1 MRRAVF
7 IPLAIVAAQLAG
19 CSAQSLTDENGGM
32 TLPKAL
38 DSSVAA
44 AGKVR
49 LFVGQDTATID
60 AYRSTVAEPTGIVSY
75 TSLAGLEGLHTA
87 SDTGGGAMYL
97 DQLTAAYPGAP
108 IALGLYLVGE
118 LESVNSGALDAQI
131 ASLGA
136 TLAGYGVTV
145 LVRVGYEFD
154 ATWSHYEP
162 SAYQQ
167 AFARVRT
174 GLRAAG
180 ATNAELVWQAAASC
194 GQSYENQAPEAWY
207 PGDDAVDW
215 IACSYFAQGACQFSP
230 VKAMLHLAREHGKPF
245 FIAESAPQGYDL
257 GRGTFSPDGSALAPK
272 TGAEIYDEWYAPYFE
287 LVAQNSDVIRA
298 VSYID
303 ANWDAQPMWG
313 PPYQNGYFGDSR
325 VQANTAVL
333 SAWLNELASN
343 AWLKPN

>member
-1 MRRAVF
+1 M
-7 IPLAIVAAQLAG
+7 G
-19 CSAQSLTDENGGM
+19 CSAQSLTDENAGT
-32 TLPKAL
+32 TLPTAL
-38 DSSVAA
+38 GSSVAP

-49 LFVGQDTATID
+49 LFVGQDTETID
-60 AYRSTVAEPTGIVSY
+60 AYRATVGEPSGIVSY
-75 TSLAGLEGLHTA
+75 TSLAGLEGLHSA

-97 DQLTAAYPGAP
+97 DQLAAKYPRAP

-118 LESVNSGALDAQI
+118 LDAVNGGSLDAEL
-131 ASLGA
+131 ADLGA
-136 TLAGYGVTV
+136 ALAGYGVPV

-162 SAYQQ
+162 EDYQR
-167 AFARVRT
+167 AFTRVRT

-194 GQSYENQAPEAWY
+194 GQTYENQAPEAWY

-215 IACSYFAQGACQFSP
+215 IACSYFAQAACQFSP

-257 GRGTFSPDGSALAPK
+257 ARGTFSSDGSAVAQK
-272 TGAEIYDEWYAPYFE
+272 TGPEIYGDWYAPYFD
-287 LVAQNSDVIRA
+287 LVTQNSDVIRA

-303 ANWDAQPMWG
+303 ANWNAQPMWG

-325 VQANTAVL
+325 VQANPDVL
-333 SAWLNELASN
+333 AGWLAQTGRDAWVKSN
-343 AWLKPN
+343 

>member
-1 MRRAVF
+1 MRPVAFTPCV
-7 IPLAIVAAQLAG
+7 IALALLAG
-19 CSAQSLTDENGGM
+19 CSAQSLSDEGADAM
-32 TLPKAL
+32 LPKAL
-38 DSSVAA
+38 GSSVAP

-60 AYRSTVAEPTGIVSY
+60 AYRDTVAEPSGIVSY
-75 TSLAGLEGLHTA
+75 TSLAGLEGLHSA

-97 DQLTAAYPGAP
+97 DQLTAKYPGAP

-118 LESVNSGALDAQI
+118 LDAVNGGSLDAQL
-131 ASLGA
+131 AELGA
-136 TLAGYGVTV
+136 ALAGYQVPV

-162 SAYQQ
+162 DAYQQ
-167 AFARVRT
+167 AFTRIRT

-180 ATNAELVWQAAASC
+180 AVNAELVWQAAASC
-194 GQSYENQAPEAWY
+194 GQTYENQSPESWY

-215 IACSYFAQGACQFSP
+215 IACSYFAQAACQLSS

-257 GRGTFSPDGSALAPK
+257 ARGTFSQDGSALAPK
-272 TGAEIYDEWYAPYFE
+272 TGAQIYGDWYGPYFE
-287 LVAQNSDVIRA
+287 LVAENSDVIRA

-303 ANWDAQPMWG
+303 ANWNAQPMWG

-325 VQANTAVL
+325 VQANPDIL
-333 SAWLNELASN
+333 KAWLGELGRD
-343 AWLKPN
+343 AWIKNN